1 MKWKSN
7 GVWKNLW
14 DYFELNSAR
23 FLGSS
28 WGREEE
34 VLVVWRLVATGVS
47 SKLSSTLLLC
57 LFQFLV
63 WGLFSNCLQDCFCR
77 STLMVHHPAY
87 QGSILMLMKDGLG
100 SMDTDS
106 IKVII
111 LTEEFISHDYISIR
125 CVHLIL
131 FWQFFFQISR
141 HADSTWMI
149 LAPSPPVCQSCRI
162 DCRTI

>member
-1 MKWKSN
+1 
-7 GVWKNLW
+7 
-14 DYFELNSAR
+14 
-23 FLGSS
+23 
-28 WGREEE
+28 
-34 VLVVWRLVATGVS
+34 
-47 SKLSSTLLLC
+47 
-57 LFQFLV
+57 
-63 WGLFSNCLQDCFCR
+63 
-77 STLMVHHPAY
+77 MVHHPAY

-100 SMDTDS
+100 SLDTDS

-149 LAPSPPVCQSCRI
+149 LAPSPPVCPSCRI
-162 DCRTI
+162 SYLGVSFHKQKLQRKLKKKIVELVILELVFTKNFALSGSPALITSALWTRGAWSLTKRSQWRYEKRKSW